1 MTSINNRVRLYELS
15 KELDRDTKDI
25 IMMCEQLNIAVKSHS
40 STITEDEAQQVRAAA
55 AHDPH
60 PLAAE
65 KSNEHTSERK
75 TVNPSNKLD
84 KEALEA
90 KEAEQRAAKQQ
101 ILAVS
106 KPAIRLNTPP
116 MQTDATNATPPVRPE
131 HKPETENKSVEV
143 TGSPQTVTESTTQTV
158 APVVPPRPVAAVTA
172 GKQGEVHSQ
181 NQGGS
186 SGGNATA
193 VSVPARPKV
202 EAKKTEPKPPAS
214 QGNPKNTKSDMKVE
228 KPELKLAPKPE
239 IKSVSPAPVVAVAP
253 PSAPNPPTEP
263 KAVAANQL
271 ASQAVNQAGSQPKNA
286 DAPKAAL
293 ASPPRLNRPMQP
305 ERPKPPAAVTP
316 TAPRPVAPKS
326 PKATNDQPAN
336 KPGDGQTV
344 DQQKQEAKGETAK
357 PNRNERNNQDRNAD
371 RPDKPKLSKPP
382 EAPANPSRPKVPKL
396 VKDSV
401 LIERGITA
409 PNEPPHALRPP
420 APALRAPERPTP
432 PSERLVKRAGIPGAA
447 GDGEERTP
455 PPTLL
460 EKPTLPGNKPSKRA
474 KVKKQDEEADLLELK
489 EKSRNAKGKRYLRD
503 FDDDDDD
510 LLLGDLDGSNEAP
523 VSLSLARP
531 AMRPP
536 KPSAPRPV
544 PAITVKSADSKG
556 QRGKHRDRR
565 APVEVVVE
573 KPTAV
578 IIDDAITV
586 AELSNRLMVSETE
599 IIRTLFMK
607 GIMVSITQT
616 LEVETAS
623 MVATELGYTIEAGEQ
638 IELARKTEM
647 IEFTDLENL
656 ERRPP
661 VVTIMG
667 HVDHGKTT
675 LLDAIRQTKVAAGE
689 AGGITQHIGAYH
701 VDVEH
706 DGKKQQIVFLDTP
719 GHEAFTAMRAR
730 GAKVTDIAILVVAAD
745 DGVQPQTIEAISHAK
760 AAKVPIIVAIN
771 KIDKVEAQPDRIRQE
786 LTEYSLVAEEWG
798 GDTIMVPVSAIKREN
813 LDALLEM
820 IVLVSEVEDLQ
831 ANPNRTAKGTVIEAH
846 LDKARGPVAT
856 FLIQNGTLRVGDV
869 FVAGSVFGKV
879 RAMVDDRGN
888 RVEAGSPSF
897 AVEVLGLSDVP
908 AAGDEFE
915 VYLDEKQARA
925 IADERSI
932 EQRHTRL
939 LAMGSRRVTL
949 GTLSAKAQEGELKE
963 LNIILKAD
971 MQGSLEAI
979 NNALSQLPQHEVQL
993 RVLLSAPGEISEN
1006 DVSLAA
1012 ASDAVIVGFS
1022 TTMAPGA
1029 RQAADE
1035 LGVDV
1040 RDYNIIYKLLEDIQ
1054 GAMEGL
1060 LEPELVE
1067 EPLGQAEVRALFAV
1081 GKSVVAGCYVQ
1092 SGKLVRNCN
1101 VRIRRNGAVIHES
1114 ALDSLRRVKDDVKEV
1129 AQNFECGV
1137 SLNRYTNWKE
1147 GDVIEAF
1154 RMVTKRRTLSAN

>member
-40 STITEDEAQQVRAAA
+40 STITEDEARQVRAAA

-65 KSNEHTSERK
+65 KSNESASERK
-75 TVNPSNKLD
+75 TADPSHRLD
-84 KEALEA
+84 KEAKEA

-116 MQTDATNATPPVRPE
+116 MQTDATNATPPIRPE
-131 HKPETENKSVEV
+131 HKPETENKATENATSPAEV
-143 TGSPQTVTESTTQTV
+143 AA
-158 APVVPPRPVAAVTA
+158 APVVVPVAPLRPAAVNA
-172 GKQGEVHSQ
+172 AKQGETKAQTV
-181 NQGGS
+181 N
-186 SGGNATA
+186 SGGNTNA
-193 VSVPARPKV
+193 PARPKV
-202 EAKKTEPKPPAS
+202 EAKKSEPKSPAPEARNS
-214 QGNPKNTKSDMKVE
+214 KSDMKVE

-239 IKSVSPAPVVAVAP
+239 IKSVSPAPVIAAVIPPNGTNPEAAP
-253 PSAPNPPTEP
+253 ALN
-263 KAVAANQL
+263 
-271 ASQAVNQAGSQPKNA
+271 QPKNPSGGDGA
-286 DAPKAAL
+286 DHAKNNAPNNAPKAAL
-293 ASPPRLNRPMQP
+293 VNPPRLNRPMQP
-305 ERPKPPAAVTP
+305 ERPKPPAAAVP
-316 TAPRPVAPKS
+316 AAPRPVAPKP
-326 PKATNDQPAN
+326 PKANNDPQPTAKQGN
-336 KPGDGQTV
+336 APQGGDNQR
-344 DQQKQEAKGETAK
+344 QEAKANHEGGK
-357 PNRNERNNQDRNAD
+357 QPRNERPNQERGGD
-371 RPDKPKLSKPP
+371 RPDKPKLNKLP

-420 APALRAPERPTP
+420 TPPALRGPERPTP
-432 PSERLVKRAGIPGAA
+432 PSERLVKRAAAPG
-447 GDGEERTP
+447 GSSDGEERTP

-474 KVKKQDEEADLLELK
+474 KVKKQDEEADVLELK

-510 LLLGDLDGSNEAP
+510 LLLGDLDGSNEVP

-531 AMRPP
+531 ATRPP
-536 KPSAPRPV
+536 KPSAPKLV

-565 APVEVVVE
+565 APVEVVIE
-573 KPTAV
+573 KPTTV

-586 AELSNRLMVSETE
+586 AELSNRLMVSETD

-745 DGVQPQTIEAISHAK
+745 DGVQPQTVEAISHAK

-771 KIDKVEAQPDRIRQE
+771 KIDKIEAQPDRIRQE

-831 ANPNRTAKGTVIEAH
+831 ANPNRTAKGTIIEAH

-1012 ASDAVIVGFS
+1012 ASDAVVVGFS

-1101 VRIRRNGAVIHES
+1101 VRVRRNGAVIHES

-1129 AQNFECGV
+1129 AQNFECGI